1 MPTTV
6 NGVGTHYYGK
16 KHRHDRTATCHS
28 CGRVATLSSFETRL
42 WFVVLFIPV
51 IPLGRKRITDQ
62 CSICSRHYVV
72 PVKQWEAAR
81 QSQTSAAMEQFRQ
94 APSEES
100 ALVVHGTLM
109 AFQQYEEAVEFR
121 RRMLERYPDAALLP
135 AGLAL
140 HLENNGLAS
149 EALPLWER
157 AYELDAELP
166 EARIGLGRQR
176 MFEGRLEEARALL
189 KFLEEPGAEQQYNL
203 EPLFHLSSVLQQKEQ
218 HREAL
223 EIVEVLMKALPSLA
237 NDRKF
242 RKFVQKSEKAVK
254 KQESVLPG
262 LSHSPGKLFTS
273 QYSSGQRWFVGL
285 AIAAVLAAIGLA
297 INNEYIRRH
306 RSLTILNATGD
317 TVNVKVDDQPPVTV
331 TDKFY
336 IPVAEG
342 THNITVTGAVD
353 EQYTIDVSSGYW
365 ARWSS
370 TPVWIVNVGGEGV
383 IFDVSVHYAVHP
395 QPPNVRIVSD
405 PIFVKDHVDY
415 PFEEAPDSIDIGSE
429 NSVVTKT
436 VLSWMNPTTSPG
448 GALAGYLTVKSQNP
462 QQAWE
467 FAKRKL
473 RRNPDDD
480 QLLGYTANDVQSN
493 QRPEF
498 RQLLES
504 NLKHRPVSINWHR
517 IYQDLPEVSAEY
529 ASLVARYDLML
540 AEEPQNAAL
549 LYLRGRIDSVDDE
562 QRRYQKLAAEADPM
576 FPWPDFALGYDAM
589 CAGEWEQALTLL
601 QRAHD
606 KGFPANQL
614 LGRRTLL
621 LMALGRFEEAETLL
635 RADLQSNP
643 SNLSTAILMAE
654 VLIRQ
659 DREFEADEALK
670 NAVASFNA
678 EANGSFAERIHQT
691 NSLRH
696 YFKGELTEAVQEASR
711 SLDSELTILRIMMLM
726 EQGDMAEATR
736 LLPPVE
742 DAEDRIL
749 PVLCSLGYFA
759 IGDNHN
765 AEDWYQKAIQQYES
779 MGLRFMSLT
788 QFLKSTPT
796 LNSVQE
802 LQRQIAD
809 PSEKAALL
817 TLLGTRTN
825 SPEIRNAL
833 YSGARQMMIQLMP
846 PRGLLENV
854 HALETSQP

>member
-42 WFVVLFIPV
+42 WFVVVFIP
-51 IPLGRKRITDQ
+51 ILPLGRKRITDQ

-109 AFQQYEEAVEFR
+109 AFQQYEESVEFR

-135 AGLAL
+135 AGFAL

-149 EALPLWER
+149 EALPLWEK

-166 EARIGLGRQR
+166 EARIGLGRHR
-176 MFEGRLEEARALL
+176 IFEGRLEEARALL
-189 KFLEEPGAEQQYNL
+189 KFLEEPGAEQQFNL

-223 EIVEVLMKALPSLA
+223 EIVEVLMKALPALA
-237 NDRKF
+237 NDRQF
-242 RKFVQKSEKAVK
+242 RKFVKKSEKAIK
-254 KQESVLPG
+254 KQESVLPSV
-262 LSHSPGKLFTS
+262 SHSPGKLFTS

-285 AIAAVLAAIGLA
+285 MIAAVLAAIGLA

-306 RSLTILNATGD
+306 QPLTILNATGGG
-317 TVNVKVDDQPPVTV
+317 VNVQVDGQPPVSV
-331 TDKFY
+331 TAKHV
-336 IPVAEG
+336 IPVTEG
-342 THNITVTGAVD
+342 THNITVTGAIN
-353 EQYTIDVSSGYW
+353 EQYTIDVTSGYW
-365 ARWSS
+365 SRWSS
-370 TPVWIVNVGGEGV
+370 NPVWIVNVGGEGV

-395 QPPNVRIVSD
+395 QPPNVRIVSE

-415 PFEEAPDSIDIGSE
+415 PFEDAPDSIDIGSRD
-429 NSVVTKT
+429 SVVTRT
-436 VLSWMNPTTSPG
+436 VLSWMDPTTSPG
-448 GALAGYLTVKSQNP
+448 GNLAGYLTVKSQNP

-473 RRNPDDD
+473 RRHPDDD
-480 QLLGYTANDVQSN
+480 QLLSYAANDVQSG

-498 RQLLES
+498 QQLLEG
-504 NLKHRPVSINWHR
+504 NLELRPVSINWHR
-517 IYQDLPEVSAEY
+517 IYQDLPEVSADY
-529 ASLVARYDLML
+529 FSLVARYDLML
-540 AEEPQNAAL
+540 AREPQNAAL
-549 LYLRGRIDSVDDE
+549 LYLRGRIDADDDE
-562 QRRYQKLAAEADPM
+562 QRRFQKLAAEADPM
-576 FPWPDFALGYDAM
+576 FPWPDFAMGYDAM
-589 CAGEWEQALTLL
+589 CAGEWEQSLTLL
-601 QRAHD
+601 QHAQD

-621 LMALGRFEEAETLL
+621 LMALGRFEEAEALL

-643 SNLSTAILMAE
+643 SNLSTAILLAE
-654 VLIRQ
+654 VLISQ
-659 DREFEADEALK
+659 DREFQVDETLK
-670 NAVASFNA
+670 SVVASFNA
-678 EANGSFAERIHQT
+678 EANGNFAERVHLT
-691 NSLRH
+691 NSLQH
-696 YFKGELTEAVQEASR
+696 YFKGELTEALQEASR
-711 SLDSELTILRIMMLM
+711 SLDSELTTLRVMMLM

-736 LLPPVE
+736 LLPPFE

-749 PVLCSLGYFA
+749 PVLCSLGYYA
-759 IGDNHN
+759 IGDTQN
-765 AEDWYQKAIQQYES
+765 ADDWYQKAITQYES
-779 MGLRFMSLT
+779 LGFRFASLT
-788 QFLKSTPT
+788 HFLKSTPT
-796 LNSVQE
+796 LTLVTE
-802 LQRQIAD
+802 LQKQMVD

-825 SPEIRNAL
+825 SSEIRSAL
-833 YSGARQMMIQLMP
+833 YLGAEKMMMQLMP
-846 PRGLLENV
+846 PRGLLEKV
-854 HALETSQP
+854 HARETSQP

>member
-42 WFVVLFIPV
+42 WFVVVFIPI

-62 CSICSRHYVV
+62 CSICSRHYAI

-140 HLENNGLAS
+140 HLENNGLAG
-149 EALPLWER
+149 EALPLWEK

-166 EARIGLGRQR
+166 EARIGLGRHR
-176 MFEGRLEEARALL
+176 IFEGRLEEARALL
-189 KFLEEPGAEQQYNL
+189 KFLEEPGAEQQFNL
-203 EPLFHLSSVLQQKEQ
+203 EPLFHLSSALQQKEQ
-218 HREAL
+218 HCEAL
-223 EIVEVLMKALPSLA
+223 EIVEVLMKGLPALA
-237 NDRKF
+237 NDRQF
-242 RKFVQKSEKAVK
+242 RKFVKKSEKAVK
-254 KQESVLPG
+254 KQESVLPSV
-262 LSHSPGKLFTS
+262 SHSPGKLFTS

-285 AIAAVLAAIGLA
+285 TIAAVLAAIGLA

-306 RSLTILNATGD
+306 RSLTIFNATGEA
-317 TVNVKVDDQPPVTV
+317 VNVQVDNQPSVVVNEKQIIPVT
-331 TDKFY
+331 
-336 IPVAEG
+336 EG
-342 THNITVTGAVD
+342 THNITVTGAVN

-370 TPVWIVNVGGEGV
+370 NPVWIVNVGGEGV

-395 QPPNVRIVSD
+395 QPPSIRIVAD
-405 PIFVKDHVDY
+405 PVFVKDHVDY
-415 PFEEAPDSIDIGSE
+415 PFEDAPDSIDVGSR

-448 GALAGYLTVKSQNP
+448 GTLAGYLTVKSQNP

-473 RRNPDDD
+473 RRHPDND
-480 QLLGYTANDVQSN
+480 QLLGYAANDVQSS
-493 QRPEF
+493 QRAEF
-498 RQLLES
+498 QQLLES

-517 IYQDLPEVSAEY
+517 LYQDLPEVSADY
-529 ASLVARYDLML
+529 MSLVTRYDLML

-549 LYLRGRIDSVDDE
+549 LYLRGRIDADNDE
-562 QRRYQKLAAEADPM
+562 QRRFQKLAAEADPM
-576 FPWPDFALGYDAM
+576 FPWPDFAACYNAM
-589 CAGEWEQALTLL
+589 CSGEWEQALTLI
-601 QRAHD
+601 QRAND
-606 KGFPANQL
+606 KGFPADQL

-621 LMALGRFEEAETLL
+621 FIALGRFDEAETLL

-643 SNLSTAILMAE
+643 SNLSTAILLAE

-659 DREFEADEALK
+659 DRGFEADEALK
-670 NAVASFNA
+670 SAVASFNA
-678 EANGSFAERIHQT
+678 AANGNFAERVNLT
-691 NSLRH
+691 NALRH

-711 SLDSELTILRIMMLM
+711 SHDAELTTLCTMMLM
-726 EQGDMAEATR
+726 EQGEMAEATR

-742 DAEDRIL
+742 EAEDRVL

-759 IGDNHN
+759 IGDTQN
-765 AEDWYQKAIQQYES
+765 ADDWYLKAIQQYES
-779 MGLRFMSLT
+779 MGPRFASLT

-796 LNSVQE
+796 LTSVQE
-802 LQRQIAD
+802 LQKQIVD

-825 SPEIRNAL
+825 SPEIRSVL
-833 YSGARQMMIQLMP
+833 YSGAQEMMIQMMP
-846 PRGLLENV
+846 PRGLLEKV